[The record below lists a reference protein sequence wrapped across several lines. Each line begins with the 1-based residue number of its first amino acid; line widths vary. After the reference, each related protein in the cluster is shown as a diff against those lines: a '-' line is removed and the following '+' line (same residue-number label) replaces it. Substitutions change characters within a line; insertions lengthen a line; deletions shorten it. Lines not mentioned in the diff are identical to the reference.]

1 MKKICKILALCFM
14 CVSLLTGSILLSGCT
29 KKTEEKDPAK
39 GVTVLS
45 TLLDNMLDRDFLVT
59 SEEDDEGQ
67 AISISILY
75 DADNQIMYVNQTNG
89 EDYNFE
95 EYTWV
100 NGNYWF
106 NAEDENAEY
115 GDTIY
120 KYHISSWEDA
130 ILDTFMLSK
139 DIPSNAQATIID
151 NNYVLTETYVDEG
164 TVFTRKITYSDNA
177 IIKMELSTSTASMV
191 CTFNTSTSINLT
203 VPEDFKALEE
213 GAVEEVFMG

>member
-1 MKKICKILALCFM
+1 MKKICKILALCCM

-29 KKTEEKDPAK
+29 KKTEEKDPSK

-59 SEEDDEGQ
+59 SEYSEEGQ
-67 AISISILY
+67 ALSASMLY
-75 DADNQIMYVNQTNG
+75 DADKKIAYVNQTDG
-89 EDYNFE
+89 EDYNWE
-95 EYTWV
+95 AYTWV

-106 NAEDENAEY
+106 DAEDENVEY

-130 ILDTFMLSK
+130 MLDKFMLSK
-139 DIPSNAQATIID
+139 DIPSNAKVTIVD
-151 NNYVLTETYVDEG
+151 NNYVLSETYVDEG
-164 TVFTRKITYSDNA
+164 TVFTHKITYSDNA
-177 IIKMELSTSTASMV
+177 IIRIEQSTV
-191 CTFNTSTSINLT
+191 GYNVVYEFNTSTSINLT